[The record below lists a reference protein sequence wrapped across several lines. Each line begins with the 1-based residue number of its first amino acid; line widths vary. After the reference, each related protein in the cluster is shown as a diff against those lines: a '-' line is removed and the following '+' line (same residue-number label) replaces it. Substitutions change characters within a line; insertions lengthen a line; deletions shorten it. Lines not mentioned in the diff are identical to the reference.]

1 MLVQERNQLSE
12 DIEKI
17 VEQYGSERSSLLQ
30 ILQAIQKKYHF
41 VSDFAQQEVARH
53 LNIHPVEVY
62 STVSFYAFLRQH
74 PRGRNVIRLCKTICC
89 DLKGK
94 TDIEEA
100 MQGELGIKFGE
111 TTNDRKVYLEYTNC
125 IGMCDVGPAML
136 VNEKVYTRLD
146 VESVVSILKDL
157 K

>member
-1 MLVQERNQLSE
+1 MLVLERNQLSE

-17 VEQYGSERSSLLQ
+17 VAQYGSERSSLLQ

-41 VSDFAQQEVARH
+41 ISDFAQQEVARF

-62 STVSFYAFLRQH
+62 STISFYAFLKHQ
-74 PRGRNVIRLCKTICC
+74 PKGRNVIRLCKTICC

-100 MQGELGIKFGE
+100 LQRELGIKFGE
-111 TTNDRKVYLEYTNC
+111 TTKDRKVSLEYTNC
-125 IGMCDVGPAML
+125 LGMCDAGPAML

-146 VESVVSILKDL
+146 VESAINILKEL